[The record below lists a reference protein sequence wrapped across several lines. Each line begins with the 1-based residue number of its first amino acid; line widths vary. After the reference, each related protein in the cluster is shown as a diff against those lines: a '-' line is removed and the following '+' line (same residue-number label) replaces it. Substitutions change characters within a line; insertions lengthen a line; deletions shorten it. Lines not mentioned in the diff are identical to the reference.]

1 MQETWA
7 PKLLL
12 AKARKLR
19 AETKDDRWKTQ
30 YEIEHKTL
38 TTVLV
43 RGIARPFILIG
54 TQPIVQV
61 LALYMAY
68 LYGVFCK
75 FTSEDFLFAC
85 KSLTFPTDLVL
96 GSFSNLWTSRYN
108 ESVGIAGLNYI
119 SISLGAVVGSLVG
132 GYTNKRIYTSMK
144 AKNNNVGKPELRLI
158 VMIPGSLL
166 VPIGLFWYGWSA
178 QERVHW
184 IVPNLGILV
193 YLAGGIVGFQCIQM
207 YIVDAYTAYAASA
220 IAAAAVARALLAFV
234 LPLAA
239 PKLYAT
245 LDYGWG
251 NSTLAFIAIA
261 LGVPSP
267 LLLWKYGPMLR
278 AKSPYAAGGED

>member
-1 MQETWA
+1 
-7 PKLLL
+7 
-12 AKARKLR
+12 
-19 AETKDDRWKTQ
+19 
-30 YEIEHKTL
+30 
-38 TTVLV
+38 
-43 RGIARPFILIG
+43 
-54 TQPIVQV
+54 
-61 LALYMAY
+61 MAY

-75 FTSEDFLFAC
+75 FIVKDSPFFAP
-85 KSLTFPTDLVL
+85 KYLTFPTDLVL
-96 GSFSNLWTSRYN
+96 GSFSNLWTSRYS

-119 SISLGAVVGSLVG
+119 SISLGAVVGALVG

-144 AKNNNVGKPELRLI
+144 VKNNNVGKPELRLI
-158 VMIPGSLL
+158 LMIPGSLL

-193 YLAGGIVGFQCIQM
+193 YLAGGIVGFQCIQT
-207 YIVDAYTAYAASA
+207 YIVDAYTTYAASTT
-220 IAAAAVARALLAFV
+220 AAVAVARSLLAFV

-267 LLLWKYGPMLR
+267 LFLWKYGPMLR
-278 AKSPYAAGGED
+278 AKSPYAAGGGD